1 MVSKVPVF
9 EPYSLEVLFGLACVF
24 AVTIKLMSLVL
35 VGKFMVAI
43 CAWLGLCGSIEPLF
57 LLSKPF

>member
-1 MVSKVPVF
+1 MEYKVPVF
-9 EPYSLEVLFGLACVF
+9 EPYSLEVLFGLAYVF

-43 CAWLGLCGSIEPLF
+43 CACLGLCGSIEPLF
-57 LLSKPF
+57 